1 MRMTHICLLVFLCTL
16 VHGCGASSKVQLSEG
31 TRESLGNQKNIYST
45 ETSGSRVA
53 KQPGSAEQCVDYA
66 AETDVSE
73 QCVKAWR
80 LAIAGDAPGGM
91 KILEGL
97 DKRYP
102 NMKTVTF
109 MKGQIQQHVG
119 NKELAMKY
127 YKDAVVG
134 DEFDS
139 MKMFK
144 LAEMER
150 ETGRESE
157 AIMDY
162 RKLLTSVPNFPPAE
176 LGLAKAYLK
185 GDAKS
190 VDAKKCL
197 QQVLAADPDGT
208 DKSTV
213 EAKQLLEQFNSRN
226 N

>member
-1 MRMTHICLLVFLCTL
+1 MRMTHLCLSLLLCTL
-16 VHGCGASSKVQLSEG
+16 VHGCGASSKVQLSDS
-31 TRESLGNQKNIYST
+31 TRAGLGDQKKIYST
-45 ETSGSRVA
+45 ETSGARVA

-80 LAIAGDAPGGM
+80 VALGGDAPGGM

-97 DKRYP
+97 DKKYP

-109 MKGQIQQHVG
+109 MKGQIQQHAG
-119 NKELAMKY
+119 NMELARKY
-127 YKDAVVG
+127 YSAAVVG

-139 MKMFK
+139 MKVFK
-144 LAEMER
+144 LAESER
-150 ETGRESE
+150 ETNHESD
-157 AIMDY
+157 AITHY
-162 RKLLTSVPNFPPAE
+162 QKLLTSVPNFAPAE

-197 QQVLAADPDGT
+197 QQVLAADPDGKE
-208 DKSTV
+208 KSTI
-213 EAKQLLEQFNSRN
+213 EAKQLLQQFDSRKN
-226 N
+226 